1 MSMAM
6 NEGVKVHYKAVT
18 SNVLTVVVLLVET
31 STAIEKTKG
40 FLESYIYISKN
51 LFTVTYI
58 SPVIPP
64 FLGRRDVRGGGDG
77 AGVLCP
83 PRRTL

>member
-1 MSMAM
+1 MMHCKSVMA
-6 NEGVKVHYKAVT
+6 N
-18 SNVLTVVVLLVET
+18 LFTVVVLLVET

>member
-31 STAIEKTKG
+31 STDIAKPKGYIEA
-40 FLESYIYISKN
+40 
-51 LFTVTYI
+51 
-58 SPVIPP
+58 SPSI
-64 FLGRRDVRGGGDG
+64 R
-77 AGVLCP
+77 
-83 PRRTL
+83 